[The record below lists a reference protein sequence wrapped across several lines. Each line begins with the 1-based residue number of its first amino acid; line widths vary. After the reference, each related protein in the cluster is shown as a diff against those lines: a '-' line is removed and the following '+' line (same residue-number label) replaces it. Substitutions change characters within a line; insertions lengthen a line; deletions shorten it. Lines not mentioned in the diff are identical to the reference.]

1 MALSEAIGPIGNI
14 SPMKK
19 TILLIA
25 ISLISVPLVAHA
37 QDQRPPRLTT
47 VTEERYRLQPG
58 DVLEIQYRYSPEFN
72 QTVTVQPDGY
82 VTLEVGG
89 DLKIAGMTVDQTRQA
104 ILKQAST
111 RLQDPIATVIL
122 KEFQKPYFVVAGEVA
137 QPGKI
142 EMRERV
148 TALQA
153 IMLAGGM
160 KESAKSSQV
169 VVFRKINSDIAEVK
183 LLNLKTIR
191 RTSDL
196 ENDLTLQPGDMVF
209 VLLLSWY
216 AALSAQGLYVSHRL
230 SSLRGE
236 LREIARAVAISS
248 LALLVAAQLGKWPT
262 INLLTVGGFGVAGF
276 VLVAAGRVALRL
288 NLRRLRAHGHNVKAL
303 VIIGA

>member
-1 MALSEAIGPIGNI
+1 
-14 SPMKK
+14 MKHSLLLLA
-19 TILLIA
+19 TIFILGVA
-25 ISLISVPLVAHA
+25 FVAHA
-37 QDQRPPRLTT
+37 QDPRPPRLTT

-82 VTLEVGG
+82 ITLEVGG
-89 DLKIAGMTVDQTRQA
+89 DLKVAGMTVDQLRQA
-104 ILKQAST
+104 ILKKAST

-148 TALQA
+148 TAIQA

-209 VLLLSWY
+209 VPRDKISKIERFM
-216 AALSAQGLYVSHRL
+216 RL
-230 SSLRGE
+230 AS
-236 LREIARAVAISS
+236 
-248 LALLVAAQLGKWPT
+248 VAAFMAPKL
-262 INLLTVGGFGVAGF
+262 
-276 VLVAAGRVALRL
+276 
-288 NLRRLRAHGHNVKAL
+288 
-303 VIIGA
+303 

>member
-1 MALSEAIGPIGNI
+1 MKHSLLSLA
-14 SPMKK
+14 
-19 TILLIA
+19 TIFILGVA
-25 ISLISVPLVAHA
+25 FVAHG
-37 QDQRPPRLTT
+37 QDPRPPRLTT
-47 VTEERYRLQPG
+47 VTEDRYRLQPG

-82 VTLEVGG
+82 ITLEVGG
-89 DLKIAGMTVDQTRQA
+89 DLKVAGMTVDQTRQA

-148 TALQA
+148 TAIQA

-209 VLLLSWY
+209 VPRDKISKIE
-216 AALSAQGLYVSHRL
+216 RFM
-230 SSLRGE
+230 R
-236 LREIARAVAISS
+236 VAS
-248 LALLVAAQLGKWPT
+248 VAAFMAPKL
-262 INLLTVGGFGVAGF
+262 
-276 VLVAAGRVALRL
+276 
-288 NLRRLRAHGHNVKAL
+288 
-303 VIIGA
+303 

>member
-1 MALSEAIGPIGNI
+1 
-14 SPMKK
+14 MKK

-25 ISLISVPLVAHA
+25 ISLLTVPLVAHA

-72 QTVTVQPDGY
+72 QTLTVQPDGY
-82 VTLEVGG
+82 ITLEVGG
-89 DLKIAGMTVDQTRQA
+89 DLKVAGMTVDQTRQA
-104 ILKQAST
+104 ILKKAST
-111 RLQDPIATVIL
+111 RLQDPIATIIL

-148 TALQA
+148 TAIQA

-209 VLLLSWY
+209 VPRDKISKIERFM
-216 AALSAQGLYVSHRL
+216 RL
-230 SSLRGE
+230 AS
-236 LREIARAVAISS
+236 
-248 LALLVAAQLGKWPT
+248 VAAFMAPKL
-262 INLLTVGGFGVAGF
+262 
-276 VLVAAGRVALRL
+276 
-288 NLRRLRAHGHNVKAL
+288 
-303 VIIGA
+303 